1 VLGGR
6 SGRTRFGPGWL
17 AAAVALAVIVAACGG
32 VLSGDL
38 DGDGLSTLEEV
49 TGDPSTDPLVAD
61 TDDDGAGDGAE
72 SAAGTDP
79 TARDTDGD
87 GLTDGREAA
96 VGTDPLV
103 VDTDGDGLGD
113 GIELR
118 HGGPEGRL
126 PGADP
131 LRMDV
136 FLEVDSPPTCGVEGA
151 MAATRAAFADA
162 PVENPDGSSG
172 IDLHVAAGT
181 HGVTGPVFL
190 LPRAG
195 PRNDQRDLTR
205 AAFDRAGAGYR
216 YVLVVEATT
225 TGFFGGVVNDTVV
238 VRCGVGDTVMHE
250 LGHALGLR
258 ESVHEGID
266 STAVPF
272 SEYPS
277 TMSYNRRGDVYRFS
291 DGTHGPDDFD
301 DWGYLAS
308 NMTAPDTSALS
319 SPDPDGARS
328 TRPSTDRSTVRRPGI
343 VSVPGRPAGP
353 DVPNRQDA
361 DEDG

>member
-1 VLGGR
+1 V
-6 SGRTRFGPGWL
+6 SGRGPERARPGRHTV
-17 AAAVALAVIVAACGG
+17 AVVVALAVVAAACGA
-32 VLSGDL
+32 VAAGDL
-38 DGDGLSTLEEV
+38 DGDGLSTLTEA
-49 TGDPSTDPLVAD
+49 TNDPPSDPLAPD
-61 TDDDGAGDGAE
+61 TDGDGLADGTE
-72 SAAGTDP
+72 LSAGTDP

-87 GLTDGREAA
+87 GLTDGREAT
-96 VGTDPLV
+96 VGTDPLAI
-103 VDTDGDGLGD
+103 DTDGDGIGD
-113 GIELR
+113 GVELR

-136 FLEVDSPPTCGVEGA
+136 FLEVDSPPHCGVGDA
-151 MAATRAAFADA
+151 LAATRAAFAAA
-162 PVENPDGSSG
+162 PVANPDGSSG
-172 IDLHVAAGT
+172 IDLHVTTGS

-190 LPRAG
+190 VPREG
-195 PRNDQRDLTR
+195 PLDDYRDLKR

-225 TGFFGGVVNDTVV
+225 TGFFGGVVDGTVV

-258 ESVHEGID
+258 ETVHEGID

-277 TMSYNRRGDVYRFS
+277 TMSYNRRGNVYQFS

-301 DWGYLAS
+301 DWGYLAL
-308 NMTAPDTSALS
+308 NMTVPNTSALPP
-319 SPDPDGARS
+319 PDPVDVRS
-328 TRPSTDRSTVRRPGI
+328 GRRS
-343 VSVPGRPAGP
+343 SGR
-353 DVPNRQDA
+353 
-361 DEDG
+361 